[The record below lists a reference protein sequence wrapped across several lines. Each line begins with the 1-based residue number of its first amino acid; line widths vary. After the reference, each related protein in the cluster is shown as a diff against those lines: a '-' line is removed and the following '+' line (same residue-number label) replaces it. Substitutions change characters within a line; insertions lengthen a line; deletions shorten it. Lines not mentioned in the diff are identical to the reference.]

1 MSIYYDYAIE
11 KGKILYFCSTY
22 CVNDER
28 IRGFNQHRILAEEI
42 VSFDTGLFKM
52 LGVLKEQI
60 TTPNEEYQYLAVII
74 DPPAKKNRELSDD
87 ERFEFVGYDLV
98 EEFSFIS
105 AITDCGGDFEEA
117 IDYSKLN
124 EYGIISDYEFAL
136 ATQKLLEEKYPD
148 EDHAYCDIVEIWR
161 YAKQ

>member
-1 MSIYYDYAIE
+1 MSIRYDYGME
-11 KGKILYFCSTY
+11 KRKIMFFRSTY

-28 IRGFNQHRILAEEI
+28 LRGFNQYRIITDEL
-42 VSFDTGLFKM
+42 VSFDTCLFKM
-52 LGVLKEQI
+52 VGVLKEEISQP
-60 TTPNEEYQYLAVII
+60 TDEYQYLAVII
-74 DPPAKKNRELSDD
+74 DPPAEKNRELSDD

-136 ATQKLLEEKYPD
+136 ETQKLLEEKYPD
-148 EDHAYCDIVEIWR
+148 EEHAYCDIVEIWR